1 MYSDGIIWVWP
12 SSPAQEPIISS
23 ARRSPRSMRRS
34 ESSTCA
40 AEHVR
45 AAAVIGERRQRFDRV
60 VLALAGAEIAFQSPE
75 RGDHG
80 GRHAEVL
87 LLPRKQGLVL
97 LDLGGAARQP
107 PARQHLV
114 GNLEEVLR
122 KEFLSAVDADDAL
135 IEHQVGR
142 GRRDG
147 GLRDARGRRLALEG
161 GEPRLERCRV
171 AAIRSGR
178 MPPSARRCQQRR
190 QRSPNPCIACIVM
203 VRFWPPTPGRPIG
216 RPILPRFGYGTS
228 CSWSGNLLVEWQ
240 LAYPDRGSAKA
251 RVATLQ
257 QDGKSRAFVKDDEF
271 STTS

>member
-1 MYSDGIIWVWP
+1 
-12 SSPAQEPIISS
+12 
-23 ARRSPRSMRRS
+23 MRRS
-34 ESSTCA
+34 RVERVP

-45 AAAVIGERRQRFDRV
+45 AAAVIGERHQRFDRV

-171 AAIRSGR
+171 AAIRL
-178 MPPSARRCQQRR
+178 AECRRRRADEQRR
-190 QRSPNPCIACIVM
+190 QRSPNPLH
-203 VRFWPPTPGRPIG
+203 RLHRHGPFWPPILAGRSAG
-216 RPILPRFGYGTS
+216 SSCRALATALLARGVATCSWNGNSPILI
-228 CSWSGNLLVEWQ
+228 E
-240 LAYPDRGSAKA
+240 GSAKA

-257 QDGKSRAFVKDDEF
+257 QDEESRAFVKDDEF